1 MVIQGKIMAAS
12 PIQSGISQRGN
23 AWKKCDVIIVAG
35 PEDKEDRFVASV
47 WGDTIDKLSAYP
59 IADHPTWDL
68 ELVFST
74 RRGSSFTS
82 REYQD
87 VTLTNLK
94 PMEPKIF

>member
-12 PIQSGISQRGN
+12 PIQSGVSQRGN

-35 PEDKEDRFVASV
+35 AEDKEDRLVASV
-47 WGDTIDKLSAYP
+47 WGDTIEKLSSYP
-59 IADHPTWDL
+59 IADHPTWHL
-68 ELVFST
+68 ELVFTT
-74 RRGSSFTS
+74 RKGGSFSN

-94 PMEPKIF
+94 PVEPQIF